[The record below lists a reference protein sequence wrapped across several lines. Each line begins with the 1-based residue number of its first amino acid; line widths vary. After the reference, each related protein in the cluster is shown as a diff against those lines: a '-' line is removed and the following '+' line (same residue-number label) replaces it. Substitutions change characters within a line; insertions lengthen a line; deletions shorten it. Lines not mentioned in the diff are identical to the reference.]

1 MQWTCCKRWSLR
13 RAALTGA
20 RPFHRLVWIFCP
32 GHAWIRGKEW
42 TDHYILALRQ
52 WQTSHL
58 VCRQG
63 RGARGLRN
71 FLNIDRPEHHRSPKW
86 RKEERRREVADIAPL
101 PSPPPPP
108 PPPRGE
114 GRSVFNQTSVG
125 TVSRT
130 TLGVC
135 RETERGAYGPSRAQ
149 KCRLEQK
156 LENRWRPCTS
166 ACTSSYR
173 PGV

>member
-1 MQWTCCKRWSLR
+1 MNLLQKVESATSCPDWNT
-13 RAALTGA
+13 AL
-20 RPFHRLVWIFCP
+20 HRLYGFAAQGMPESEGRNGQI
-32 GHAWIRGKEW
+32 
-42 TDHYILALRQ
+42 TILALRQ

-58 VCRQG
+58 VCGQG
-63 RGARGLRN
+63 RGVRGLRN

-86 RKEERRREVADIAPL
+86 RKEERRREVADIAP
-101 PSPPPPP
+101 PPPPP
-108 PPPRGE
+108 PPYTRGE

-135 RETERGAYGPSRAQ
+135 RETERGVYGPSRAQ